1 MIGAGYVRHVG
12 LSEAG
17 AETVHA
23 LRAIADAKGVTAAQ
37 IAIAWELARG
47 QDMVPLVG
55 TTRRDRL
62 AEAVRRSR
70 AGAQRG

>member
-37 IAIAWELARG
+37 IAAGTPNCCEVSEVPSTAR
-47 QDMVPLVG
+47 
-55 TTRRDRL
+55 
-62 AEAVRRSR
+62 VRH
-70 AGAQRG
+70 